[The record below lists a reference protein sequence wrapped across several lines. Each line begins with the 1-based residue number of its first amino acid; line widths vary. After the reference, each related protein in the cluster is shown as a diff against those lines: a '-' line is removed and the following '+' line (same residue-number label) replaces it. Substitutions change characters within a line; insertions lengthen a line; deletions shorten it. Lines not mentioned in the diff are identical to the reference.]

1 MPNKAGIAIAAVGAT
16 LILSALLLFAHNRR
30 EDAQAGR
37 EAESLL
43 ANVEAAIADQM
54 GTDPT
59 VRIAPAITAQDR
71 TGESSEPNAEPLA
84 PEMPVIALDGYAY
97 VGYIQ
102 IPALE
107 LKLPVM
113 ADWDYTRLKLAP
125 CRQFGSSR
133 TDDLVIAAHN
143 YESHFGRLKELT
155 GGETVIFT
163 DMDGVV
169 STYSVTRLETLNPN
183 SVEAVQNS
191 GHDLVL
197 YTCTKG
203 GKTRVTV
210 FCDRV
215 DDAESASSPI
225 PQA

>member
-1 MPNKAGIAIAAVGAT
+1 MPKKAGIAIMAAGAV
-16 LILSALLLFAHNRR
+16 LVLSALLLFVHNRQ
-30 EDAQAGR
+30 EDAQAGQ

-43 ANVEAAIADQM
+43 ESVEAVIEAQAAQKPSPSPGVSPSLEPI
-54 GTDPT
+54 DPT
-59 VRIAPAITAQDR
+59 
-71 TGESSEPNAEPLA
+71 
-84 PEMPVIALDGYAY
+84 MPTVTIDGYDY
-97 VGYIQ
+97 IGYIEVP
-102 IPALE
+102 ILG

-113 ADWDYTRLKLAP
+113 SEWDYDRLRIAP
-125 CRQFGSSR
+125 CRQFGSTR

-143 YESHFGRLKELT
+143 YDSHFGRLKELT
-155 GGETVIFT
+155 GGETVLFT
-163 DMDGVV
+163 DMEGPV

-183 SVEAVQNS
+183 SVEAVQDS

-215 DDAESASSPI
+215 DDAEVASSPV
-225 PQA
+225 PQT

>member
-1 MPNKAGIAIAAVGAT
+1 MPKKAGVAIMAAGAV
-16 LILSALLLFAHNRR
+16 LIISALLLFLYNRNQ
-30 EDAQAGR
+30 DATAGQ

-43 ANVEAAIADQM
+43 ESVEAVIEAQAARKPSPVPDASPSPTPI
-54 GTDPT
+54 DPT
-59 VRIAPAITAQDR
+59 
-71 TGESSEPNAEPLA
+71 
-84 PEMPVIALDGYAY
+84 MPTVTIDGYEYIGY
-97 VGYIQ
+97 VEV
-102 IPALE
+102 PVLE

-113 ADWDYTRLKLAP
+113 AEWDYDRLKIAP
-125 CRQFGSSR
+125 CRQFGSTR

-143 YESHFGRLKELT
+143 FDSHFGRLKDLAA
-155 GGETVIFT
+155 GETVLFT
-163 DMDGVV
+163 DMDGIV
-169 STYSVTRLETLNPN
+169 STYSVTRIETLDPN

-203 GKTRVTV
+203 GRTRVTV

-215 DDAESASSPI
+215 PDSAGSASSPA

>member
-1 MPNKAGIAIAAVGAT
+1 MPKKAGIAIMAAGAV
-16 LILSALLLFAHNRR
+16 LIISALLLFVHNRQ
-30 EDAQAGR
+30 EDAQAGQ

-43 ANVEAAIADQM
+43 ESVEAVIEAQAVRKPSPSP
-54 GTDPT
+54 GVSPSPAPVDPT
-59 VRIAPAITAQDR
+59 
-71 TGESSEPNAEPLA
+71 
-84 PEMPVIALDGYAY
+84 MPTVPIDGYEYIGY
-97 VGYIQ
+97 VEG
-102 IPALE
+102 
-107 LKLPVM
+107 
-113 ADWDYTRLKLAP
+113 DYDRLKIAP
-125 CRQFGSSR
+125 CRQFGSTR

-143 YESHFGRLKELT
+143 FESHFGRLKELT

-215 DDAESASSPI
+215 DDAGSAALPV

>member
-1 MPNKAGIAIAAVGAT
+1 MPKRADIVIIAVGAV
-16 LILSALLLFAHNRR
+16 LILSALLLLIYNRC
-30 EDAQAGR
+30 EDVRAGQ

-43 ANVEAAIADQM
+43 ASVEAAISAQEM
-54 GTDPT
+54 ATPNKPEST
-59 VRIAPAITAQDR
+59 EAP
-71 TGESSEPNAEPLA
+71 SPPLD
-84 PEMPVIALDGYAY
+84 PEMPVVTLGGYEY
-97 VGYIQ
+97 VGYVE
-102 IPALE
+102 IPTLG

-113 ADWDYTRLKLAP
+113 AEWDYTRLQIAP
-125 CRQFGSSR
+125 CRQFGSTR

-143 YESHFGRLKELT
+143 FESHFGRLKELT

-169 STYSVTRLETLNPN
+169 STYSVTRLETLSPN

-215 DDAESASSPI
+215 DDAGSAALPV

>member
-1 MPNKAGIAIAAVGAT
+1 MPKKAGVAIMAAGAV
-16 LILSALLLFAHNRR
+16 LIISALLLFLYNRNQ
-30 EDAQAGR
+30 DATAGQ

-43 ANVEAAIADQM
+43 ESVEAVIEAQAARKPSPVPDASPSPTPI
-54 GTDPT
+54 DPT
-59 VRIAPAITAQDR
+59 
-71 TGESSEPNAEPLA
+71 
-84 PEMPVIALDGYAY
+84 MPTVTIDGYEYIGY
-97 VGYIQ
+97 VEV
-102 IPALE
+102 PVLE

-113 ADWDYTRLKLAP
+113 AEWDYDRLKIAP
-125 CRQFGSSR
+125 CRQFGSTR

-143 YESHFGRLKELT
+143 FDSHFGRLKDLAA
-155 GGETVIFT
+155 GETVLFT
-163 DMDGVV
+163 DMDGIV
-169 STYSVTRLETLNPN
+169 STYSVTRIETLDPN

-215 DDAESASSPI
+215 PDSAGSASSPA

>member
-1 MPNKAGIAIAAVGAT
+1 MPNKTGIALLAAGAV
-16 LILSALLLFAHNRR
+16 LIISALLLFLYNRNQ
-30 EDAQAGR
+30 DATAGQ

-43 ANVEAAIADQM
+43 ESVEAVIEAQSARKPSPVPDASPSPTPI
-54 GTDPT
+54 DPT
-59 VRIAPAITAQDR
+59 
-71 TGESSEPNAEPLA
+71 
-84 PEMPVIALDGYAY
+84 MPTVTIDGYEYIGY
-97 VGYIQ
+97 VEV
-102 IPALE
+102 PVLE

-113 ADWDYTRLKLAP
+113 AEWDYDRLKIAP
-125 CRQFGSSR
+125 CRQFGSTR

-143 YESHFGRLKELT
+143 FDSHFGRLKDLAA
-155 GGETVIFT
+155 GETVLFT
-163 DMDGVV
+163 DMDGIV
-169 STYSVTRLETLNPN
+169 STYSVTRIETLNPN

-203 GKTRVTV
+203 GRTRVTV

-215 DDAESASSPI
+215 PDSAGSASSPA